1 MHVYICGGYYY
12 YLNSCDWQCMRENVG
27 FRVQAAKDRLDEESL
42 RCCLSDQLNQC
53 GMMPQEV

>member
-1 MHVYICGGYYY
+1 MHAFVAHTC
-12 YLNSCDWQCMRENVG
+12 LKLSSLCDWQCMRENVG